1 MKRGLRIVAL
11 TLLVTLLSGHAL
23 AFEPLPYDT
32 DPPYEPHEECFLP
45 DNAGYHDD
53 SLDIRVETF
62 RRYDTDIMAVYVTVA
77 DASQIRTGTCVPGK
91 PASQSYRT
99 VYDMV
104 KKFYKSAVLAIDGD
118 FFIYQ
123 DEGHKGSRGVI
134 IRNEQLIREV
144 YSLDRETLIIDKS
157 GDFHV
162 IPTTQ
167 EAFEPFKG
175 NIAHAFWFGPG
186 LVMEGERIS
195 DEALEKIVMNI
206 GPYKPTQ
213 RMAFGQLGPLS
224 YVIVASEGPESKPA
238 GSQKGLTLEQ
248 IAQVCYD
255 LGCVTAYNLDGGSS
269 TQIVLNS
276 SQNTRKINSPSNP
289 KSRAIGD
296 LIYFVTLVH

>member
-23 AFEPLPYDT
+23 AFEPLPYNE
-32 DPPYEPHEECFLP
+32 DPPYAPQEERFLP

-53 SLDIRVETF
+53 SLDIRVETI
-62 RRYDTDIMAVYVTVA
+62 RRYDTDIMTVYVTIA

-91 PASQSYRT
+91 PASKAYRT

-104 KKFYKSAVLAIDGD
+104 KKFYKNAVLAIDGD

-123 DEGHKGSRGVI
+123 DQDQKGSRGVI
-134 IRNEQLIREV
+134 IRNAELIREV
-144 YSLDRETLIIDKS
+144 YSQDRETLIIDKN
-157 GDFHV
+157 GDLFI
-162 IPTTQ
+162 IPTTE

-175 NIAHAFWFGPG
+175 NIAHSFWFGPG
-186 LVMEGERIS
+186 LVMDGERIT
-195 DEALEKIVMNI
+195 DEALAQIVLNI

-213 RMAFGQLGPLS
+213 RMALGQLGPLS
-224 YVIVASEGPESKPA
+224 YLIVASEGPESNPK
-238 GSQKGLTLEQ
+238 GSQRGLTIEE

-269 TQIVLNS
+269 TQVVLNS
-276 SQNTRKINSPSNP
+276 LQNKRKINSPSNP

-296 LIYFVTLVH
+296 MIYFITLDP